1 MIFCDELLDKQR
13 IPQSSAIANRRDK
26 MIPKFRCWF
35 KDTGTQAAHM
45 VEWHELREFK
55 ALGDLLQYSGE
66 NKSFHLMQ
74 STGLKDKNGVDI
86 FEGDVVKVSDGGN
99 EEDSYTSVVK
109 NYADEGYPAFDIEAP
124 SSWYY
129 ESNVLSTIMGGD
141 YETIEVIG
149 NVWEDGDLI
158 NDSEGAEEN

>member
-1 MIFCDELLDKQR
+1 M
-13 IPQSSAIANRRDK
+13 A
-26 MIPKFRCWF
+26 PKFRCWF

-149 NVWEDGDLI
+149 NVWENTNLL
-158 NDSEGAEEN
+158 EQTYEN

>member
-1 MIFCDELLDKQR
+1 
-13 IPQSSAIANRRDK
+13 

-74 STGLKDKNGVDI
+74 STGLKDKNGVEI
-86 FEGDVVKVSDGGN
+86 FEGDVL
-99 EEDSYTSVVK
+99 T
-109 NYADEGYPAFDIEAP
+109 
-124 SSWYY
+124 
-129 ESNVLSTIMGGD
+129 SNVQPCKMVNPIKDGYGVVRFENGMFKLGSISLVTFISKM
-141 YETIEVIG
+141 EVIG
-149 NVWEDGDLI
+149 NI
-158 NDSEGAEEN
+158 YENPELLDQSNES

>member
-1 MIFCDELLDKQR
+1 MV
-13 IPQSSAIANRRDK
+13 
-26 MIPKFRCWF
+26 PKFRAFLIEAKTMRDVVEIDFIENMFCLQVGRATIAEWF
-35 KDTGTQAAHM
+35 
-45 VEWHELREFK
+45 WYR
-55 ALGDLLQYSGE
+55 DLE
-66 NKSFHLMQ
+66 LMQ

-149 NVWEDGDLI
+149 NVWENPNLLEQA
-158 NDSEGAEEN
+158 NEN

>member
-1 MIFCDELLDKQR
+1 MV
-13 IPQSSAIANRRDK
+13 
-26 MIPKFRCWF
+26 PKFRAFLIEAKTMHNILAIDFSRNMYCLQIGKATIGEWF
-35 KDTGTQAAHM
+35 
-45 VEWHELREFK
+45 WFREI
-55 ALGDLLQYSGE
+55 E
-66 NKSFHLMQ
+66 LMQ

-99 EEDSYTSVVK
+99 EEDSYTSMVK

-149 NVWEDGDLI
+149 NI
-158 NDSEGAEEN
+158 YENPELLEQANEN